1 MKLQA
6 SSKSPETKK
15 KKKKQKSPPK
25 FNYKSSSNP
34 SVSPSVIVSKLGELE
49 VLRGEMRRA
58 GAISIQELKYLV
70 SFAIAATDQK
80 MFS

>member
-6 SSKSPETKK
+6 SSKSPET